1 MKGFYFPFVSMNS
14 GLVCRLFEEEERV
27 QPFLLFKVIK
37 CLCKNGYFNLIHAN
51 EDVLHIFR
59 RRSRIQ

>member
-1 MKGFYFPFVSMNS
+1 MDS

-27 QPFLLFKVIK
+27 QPFRLFKVMK